1 VSTQT
6 IRPNGTRSGAGDF
19 TVTGATLIHVALN
32 DSSDATTVQR
42 TSTTA
47 TKSFVVNM
55 QTYSLAADE
64 AIESVRL
71 GVRMVRG
78 GAQAKLYVRQGY
90 VTDPSAGT
98 IRYAAA
104 DQFLGALAGPT
115 TVYGAARTVAPDGQP
130 WDQERLNELV
140 VRVTDYSPTSGGR
153 STLYEV
159 FAEVVVNTQPTVT
172 VDAPTGTVTDTSR
185 PAIEWT
191 YADTDGDSQAVY
203 QVRVFTAAQYGAA
216 AFDPETSLASWD
228 SGLVSASD
236 PGVTPGVDLD
246 NDTTHRAYVRVGH
259 TLGPT
264 VLLSAY
270 AFTQFDVAYD
280 SPPAPALS
288 AAYST
293 LENAVFVTA
302 TGRTNYLTA
311 DDASAEATVGSWD
324 TITSCSVAR
333 STSQAASGVASV
345 ELTATAASTMQAQT
359 TAYPVATDGQ
369 TISARAEFRADANG
383 RACRVILRWLDAAST
398 VLSST
403 NGDPVTDGPTG
414 WVEATVS
421 AIPPAGAVAV
431 RVAVEV
437 ASPASGEVHYV
448 DKIAVHPGPVPFWSP
463 GGLYDAQVIVVERSD
478 DDGTTWIDVDE
489 VPAGVPTQVAQFD
502 DYAAPRGQAVIYR
515 ARVIGFSGQDAVAS
529 PYSDDAAALVV
540 NDGRWW
546 LKADGDPSRNLG
558 GVLVT
563 GPLEFQRVQS
573 VGVFRPLGRATP
585 VVTSGD
591 LYGLDGSY
599 EVIVSGIAEWQAA
612 EPLLLEWTGS
622 VIVQDPFGSTR
633 RIRIVDRELELD
645 GAAAA
650 PRRTVTLG
658 YVEVG

>member
-1 VSTQT
+1 VTTQT

-32 DSSDATTVQR
+32 DSSDATTVLR

-55 QTYSLAADE
+55 QTYSLAANE

-172 VDAPTGTVTDTSR
+172 VNTPTGTVTDTSR

-191 YADTDGDSQAVY
+191 YADADGDPQTVY
-203 QVRVFTAAQYGAA
+203 QVRVFTSAQYGAA
-216 AFDPETSLASWD
+216 GFDPDTSLAAWD

-236 PGVTPGVDLD
+236 PGVTPSVDLD
-246 NDTTHRAYVRVGH
+246 NQTTHRAYVRVGH
-259 TLGPT
+259 TLGT
-264 VLLSAY
+264 SVLLSDW
-270 AFTQFDVAYD
+270 AFAQFVVDYD
-280 SPPAPALS
+280 SPPAPRLS
-288 AAYST
+288 AAYSSVI
-293 LENAVFVTA
+293 NAVYVTA
-302 TGRTNYLTA
+302 TGRTNYLSS
-311 DDASAEATVGSWD
+311 DDASAETTVGSWD

-333 STSQAASGVASV
+333 STVEAASGVGSV
-345 ELTATAASTMQAQT
+345 ALTATAASTMQAQT
-359 TAYPVATDGQ
+359 DPYPIATDGQ

-383 RACRVILRWLDAAST
+383 RACRVILRWLDVGSN
-398 VLSST
+398 VLSETS
-403 NGDPVTDGPTG
+403 GAAVTDSSTG
-414 WVEATVS
+414 WTEAVVS
-421 AIPPAGAVAV
+421 GLPPVGAVAV

-448 DKIAVHPGPVPFWSP
+448 DKIAVHPGDVPLWSP
-463 GGLYDAQVIVVERSD
+463 GGLYDAQVIVVERST
-478 DDGTTWIDVDE
+478 DGGITWAALDTVD
-489 VPAGVPTQVAQFD
+489 AALPTQVGQFD
-502 DYAAPRGQAVIYR
+502 DYAPERDQANVYR
-515 ARVIGFSGQDAVAS
+515 ARVIGFSGQDAVAG
-529 PYSDDAAALVV
+529 PYSPTAAAFVP
-540 NDGRWW
+540 NDGKWW
-546 LKADGDPSRNLG
+546 LKAEGNPDINLG
-558 GVLVT
+558 GLLVT
-563 GPLEFQRVQS
+563 GPLKFSKEQN
-573 VGVFRPLGRATP
+573 VGVFRPLGRNTP
-585 VVTSGD
+585 VVVSGD
-591 LYGLDGSY
+591 LYGLDGEY
-599 EVIVSGIAEWQAA
+599 QVIVSGVSDWVAA
-612 EPLLLEWTGS
+612 EPLLMDWVGT
-622 VIVQDPFGSTR
+622 VIVQDPFGATR
-633 RIRIVDRELELD
+633 RIQIVSRDMEQD
-645 GAAAA
+645 GAAAV
-650 PRRTVTLG
+650 PRRRVSLG
-658 YVEVG
+658 YVEV